1 MQNLMLQVCT
11 AQPCLPALQTVSPE
25 CAGLVRACLRL
36 NPTERIR
43 LADIQGINT
52 AVRSTHGDSL
62 AGHPWLSQPGSG
74 RRESRPGNSLES
86 EDRLDSLI
94 CREREVC
101 R

>member
-1 MQNLMLQVCT
+1 MLQVCT
-11 AQPCLPALQTVSPE
+11 AQPRLPALQTVSPE

-43 LADIQGINT
+43 LADIPGIQT
-52 AVRSTHGDSL
+52 TTVRPTHRDCL
-62 AGHPWLSQPGSG
+62 AGHPWLSQPASG